1 MNSNVFRN
9 ILLWGVVTLFV
20 AIGVAY
26 AAPGDVF
33 MGTWHLNEAKSK
45 LPAGALKVST
55 ITYTAS
61 GGNVTCILAGTDG
74 SGQPFQ
80 SSWTGKFDGKS
91 YAVTNSSPGPIDMRF
106 YRLISSRILSGTE
119 IVAGKVS
126 DRGRLVVSEDG
137 KTLTVTFHHTGTDG
151 PAMTRTTFYD
161 KQ

>member
-1 MNSNVFRN
+1 MNVKVFRN
-9 ILLWGVVTLFV
+9 IFLWGVATLFA
-20 AIGVAY
+20 AIGMAY

-33 MGTWHLNEAKSK
+33 MGTWQLNEAKSK

-61 GGNVTCILAGTDG
+61 GDSITCTLAGTDG

-91 YAVTNSSPGPIDMRF
+91 YAVTNSSPGPTDMRF
-106 YRLISSRILSGTE
+106 YRLISSHILSGTE
-119 IVAGKVS
+119 IVAGKVA

-137 KTLTVTFHHTGTDG
+137 KTLTVTFHHTGADG

>member
-1 MNSNVFRN
+1 MNARVFRN
-9 ILLWGVVTLFV
+9 IFLWGVATLF
-20 AIGVAY
+20 AATGMAY
-26 AAPGDVF
+26 AAPGGVF
-33 MGTWHLNEAKSK
+33 MGTWQLNEAKSK

-61 GGNVTCILAGTDG
+61 GENITCTLAGTDG

-80 SSWTGKFDGKS
+80 SSWTGKFDGKP
-91 YAVTNSSPGPIDMRF
+91 YAVTNSSPGPADLRL
-106 YRLISSRILSGTE
+106 YRLISSHILSGTE
-119 IVAGKVS
+119 IIAGKVA

-137 KTLTVTFHHTGTDG
+137 KTLTVTFHHTGADG

>member
-1 MNSNVFRN
+1 MKRKMFRKT
-9 ILLWGVVTLFV
+9 LLCSV
-20 AIGVAY
+20 AILFAAIGMAY

-33 MGTWHLNEAKSK
+33 MGTWNLNEAKSK

-55 ITYTAS
+55 ITYAIF
-61 GGNVTCILAGTDG
+61 GDNVTCTLAGTDG

-91 YAVTNSSPGPIDMRF
+91 YAVTNSSPGPTDMRS
-106 YRLISSRILSGTE
+106 YRLISSHILSSTE
-119 IVAGKVS
+119 IVAGKVG

-137 KTLTVTFHHTGTDG
+137 KMLTVTFHHTGVDP
-151 PAMTRTTFYD
+151 PAGTRTSFYD